1 MTDKTNDSF
10 SLQIQRR
17 VCLVRQTD
25 TAVVQWELQL
35 LRQYSY
41 VMAGVG
47 GPGATLGYDGT
58 SQHILGYQEK
68 FCHILFF
75 FYLFEGVKI
84 GIFTNTHMH

>member
-1 MTDKTNDSF
+1 
-10 SLQIQRR
+10 
-17 VCLVRQTD
+17 
-25 TAVVQWELQL
+25 
-35 LRQYSY
+35 
-41 VMAGVG
+41 MAGVG